1 MESCKH
7 VAIIMDGNGRWA
19 KKQKK
24 TRSFGHY
31 YGSENVRE
39 IALRALDMGVEVITL
54 YAFSTENWKRPQE
67 EIDYL
72 MKLPAI
78 FFEKFL
84 KELMERGIRIETIG
98 DLTKIPERTRKV
110 MENAVE
116 RTKNNDKLVLNF
128 ALNYGARDEIVRAV
142 NRIADSGISNIT
154 ERDFSLYLDTK
165 DLPDVDLLIR
175 TGGEQ
180 RLSNY
185 LLWQLAYAELMFVD
199 LPWPEFGPD
208 EFEACLVDFD
218 SRNRRFGGL

>member
-128 ALNYGARDEIVRAV
+128 ALNYGSRDEIVRAV
-142 NRIADSGISNIT
+142 NRIADSGISNIS

-199 LPWPEFGPD
+199 EPWPEFGPD

>member
-39 IALRALDMGVEVITL
+39 IALRALDMGIEVITL